1 MILLIRRKEILNMAD
16 INKLDITNMIERN
29 YNILSSFESKIQ
41 AFFESYKNVDTK
53 IVEKE
58 TAFLNAKQ
66 ELKQFMQEYKKILE
80 ATKEEFKIELVKEQ
94 KQFIEI
100 ANANTKEVLNTR
112 KKELTTIMEQEE
124 QKVLLKTEKVITI
137 LESFQ
142 DNINSKMKDILKSF
156 PGNLENAT
164 QDYINNAILD
174 IKKIGSTLKNDIEE
188 YKSILIQELKKY
200 KADTIQEVE
209 NTNIELKKSTTE
221 IKAVAENIKKD
232 SDNINRYSKYVTDDY
247 RRLNNNLDRIN
258 KGTVKLNYILS
269 GTNNS
274 FILKRI
280 YIFLF
285 SIINVFFILRIII
298 PNTYK
303 INFKSQLVMNIII
316 IAGTIL
322 IILSFLDLVYSIFIH
337 FFGEEIKEDEVIIM
351 NEKNGKKE

>member
-1 MILLIRRKEILNMAD
+1 MILLIRRREILNMAD
-16 INKLDITNMIERN
+16 KLDITMMIERN
-29 YNILSSFESKIQ
+29 YNILSSFENKIQ

-58 TAFLNAKQ
+58 TAFINAKQ
-66 ELKQFMQEYKKILE
+66 ELKLFMQEYKKILE
-80 ATKEEFKIELVKEQ
+80 ATREEFKTELIKEQ

-112 KKELTTIMEQEE
+112 KEELTTIMEQEE
-124 QKVLLKTEKVITI
+124 QKVLLKAEKVITI

-174 IKKIGSTLKNDIEE
+174 IKKIGSTLKSDIEE

-247 RRLNNNLDRIN
+247 CRLNNNLDRIN

-280 YIFLF
+280 YILLF

-303 INFKSQLVMNIII
+303 INFKSQLIMNIII
-316 IAGTIL
+316 IAGAIL

-337 FFGEEIKEDEVIIM
+337 FFGEEIKEIDDD
-351 NEKNGKKE
+351 

>member
-1 MILLIRRKEILNMAD
+1 MAD
-16 INKLDITNMIERN
+16 KLDITMMIERN
-29 YNILSSFESKIQ
+29 YSILSNFESKIQ

-58 TAFLNAKQ
+58 TAFANAKQ

-80 ATKEEFKIELVKEQ
+80 TIREEFKTELVKEQ

-100 ANANTKEVLNTR
+100 ANANTKEVLNAR
-112 KKELTTIMEQEE
+112 KEELTEIMEQEE
-124 QKVLLKTEKVITI
+124 QKVLLKTEKVITL

-174 IKKIGSTLKNDIEE
+174 IKKIGSTLKSDIEE

-200 KADTIQEVE
+200 KADTIREVE

-221 IKAVAENIKKD
+221 IKAVAENINKT
-232 SDNINRYSKYVTDDY
+232 SNNINRVSELIKDDY
-247 RRLNNNLDRIN
+247 RRISNNLYRIN

-269 GTNNS
+269 GANNS

-280 YIFLF
+280 YILLF

-303 INFKSQLVMNIII
+303 INFKSKTTMNIII
-316 IAGTIL
+316 IAGAIL
-322 IILSFLDLVYSIFIH
+322 IILSFLDLVYSILIH
-337 FFGEEIKEDEVIIM
+337 FFGEEIKEIDDD
-351 NEKNGKKE
+351 

>member
-1 MILLIRRKEILNMAD
+1 MAD
-16 INKLDITNMIERN
+16 KLDITMMIERN
-29 YNILSSFESKIQ
+29 YSILSNFESKIQ

-58 TAFLNAKQ
+58 TAFANAKQ
-66 ELKQFMQEYKKILE
+66 ELKQFMQEYKNILE
-80 ATKEEFKIELVKEQ
+80 ATREEFKTELVKEQ
-94 KQFIEI
+94 KQFIEV
-100 ANANTKEVLNTR
+100 ANANTKEVLNAR
-112 KKELTTIMEQEE
+112 KEELTDIIEQEK

-137 LESFQ
+137 LENFQ
-142 DNINSKMKDILKSF
+142 DNINSKMNDILKTL

-164 QDYINNAILD
+164 QEYINNAISNV
-174 IKKIGSTLKNDIEE
+174 KKIGSTLKTDVEE
-188 YKSILIQELKKY
+188 YKAILFQELKKY
-200 KADTIQEVE
+200 KADTIREVE

-221 IKAVAENIKKD
+221 IKVVAENIKKD

-247 RRLNNNLDRIN
+247 RRLNNNLDHIN

-298 PNTYK
+298 PQNFR
-303 INFKSQLVMNIII
+303 INFKSKLTMYIITM
-316 IAGTIL
+316 AGIIL
-322 IILSFLDLVYSIFIH
+322 IILSLLDLIYSIFIH
-337 FFGEEIKEDEVIIM
+337 FFGEEIKEIED
-351 NEKNGKKE
+351 

>member
-1 MILLIRRKEILNMAD
+1 MN
-16 INKLDITNMIERN
+16 NLDFKGMIEAN
-29 YNILSSFESKIQ
+29 YNVLSNLEANIQ
-41 AFFESYKNVDTK
+41 AFFKSFQDIDTK

-58 TAFLNAKQ
+58 TAFANAKQ
-66 ELKQFMQEYKKILE
+66 ELKQFMQEYKNILE
-80 ATKEEFKIELVKEQ
+80 ATREEFKTELIKEQ

-112 KKELTTIMEQEE
+112 KEELTEIMEQEE
-124 QKVLLKTEKVITI
+124 QKVLLKAEKIITI

-174 IKKIGSTLKNDIEE
+174 IKKIGSTLKSDIEE

-247 RRLNNNLDRIN
+247 RRLNNNLDSIN

-280 YIFLF
+280 YILLF

-316 IAGTIL
+316 IAGAIL
-322 IILSFLDLVYSIFIH
+322 IILSILDLVYSIFLH
-337 FFGEEIKEDEVIIM
+337 FFGEET
-351 NEKNGKKE
+351 KK

>member
-1 MILLIRRKEILNMAD
+1 MAD
-16 INKLDITNMIERN
+16 NNLDITNMIERS

-41 AFFESYKNVDTK
+41 AFFESYKNTDTK

-66 ELKQFMQEYKKILE
+66 ELKQFMQEYKNILE
-80 ATKEEFKIELVKEQ
+80 ATREEFKTELTKEQ

-100 ANANTKEVLNTR
+100 ANANTKEVLNAR
-112 KKELTTIMEQEE
+112 KEELTEIMKQEE

-174 IKKIGSTLKNDIEE
+174 IKEIGSTLKSDIEE

-200 KADTIQEVE
+200 KADTIREVE

-221 IKAVAENIKKD
+221 IKTVAENIKKD

-280 YIFLF
+280 YILLF

-303 INFKSQLVMNIII
+303 INFKNQLIMNIII
-316 IAGTIL
+316 IAGAIL
-322 IILSFLDLVYSIFIH
+322 IILSFLDLVYSIFLY
-337 FFGEEIKEDEVIIM
+337 FFGEEIKEDED
-351 NEKNGKKE
+351 

>member
-1 MILLIRRKEILNMAD
+1 MAD
-16 INKLDITNMIERN
+16 KLDITMMIERN
-29 YNILSSFESKIQ
+29 YSILSNFESKIQ

-58 TAFLNAKQ
+58 TAFANAKQ
-66 ELKQFMQEYKKILE
+66 ELKQFMQEYKNILE
-80 ATKEEFKIELVKEQ
+80 ATRDEFKTELVKEQ
-94 KQFIEI
+94 KQFIEV
-100 ANANTKEVLNTR
+100 ANANTKEVLNAR
-112 KKELTTIMEQEE
+112 KEELTDIIEQEK

-137 LESFQ
+137 LENFQ
-142 DNINSKMKDILKSF
+142 DNINSKMNDILKTL

-164 QDYINNAILD
+164 QEYINNAISNV
-174 IKKIGSTLKNDIEE
+174 KKIGSTLKTDVEE
-188 YKSILIQELKKY
+188 YKAILFQELKKY
-200 KADTIQEVE
+200 KADTIREVE

-221 IKAVAENIKKD
+221 IKVVAENIKKD

-298 PNTYK
+298 PQNFR
-303 INFKSQLVMNIII
+303 INFKSKLTMYIITM
-316 IAGTIL
+316 AGIIL
-322 IILSFLDLVYSIFIH
+322 IILSLLDLIYSIFIH
-337 FFGEEIKEDEVIIM
+337 FFGEEIKEIED
-351 NEKNGKKE
+351 

>member
-1 MILLIRRKEILNMAD
+1 MSN
-16 INKLDITNMIERN
+16 LDFKGMIEAN
-29 YNILSSFESKIQ
+29 YNVLNNLEANIQ
-41 AFFESYKNVDTK
+41 AFFKTFENVDTK

-58 TAFLNAKQ
+58 TAFINAKQ
-66 ELKQFMQEYKKILE
+66 ELKEFMQEYKKILE
-80 ATKEEFKIELVKEQ
+80 TTREEFKTELVKEQ

-100 ANANTKEVLNTR
+100 ANANTKEVLNAR
-112 KKELTTIMEQEE
+112 KEELTEIMEQEE
-124 QKVLLKTEKVITI
+124 QKVLLKTEKVIII

-174 IKKIGSTLKNDIEE
+174 IKKIGSTLKSDIEE
-188 YKSILIQELKKY
+188 YKAILIRELKKY
-200 KADTIQEVE
+200 KADTIQEME
-209 NTNIELKKSTTE
+209 NSNIELKKSTTE

-298 PNTYK
+298 PQNFR
-303 INFKSQLVMNIII
+303 INFKSKLTMYIITM
-316 IAGTIL
+316 AGIIL
-322 IILSFLDLVYSIFIH
+322 IILSLLDLIYSIFIH
-337 FFGEEIKEDEVIIM
+337 FFGEEIKEIED
-351 NEKNGKKE
+351 

>member
-1 MILLIRRKEILNMAD
+1 MAD
-16 INKLDITNMIERN
+16 KLDITMMIERN
-29 YNILSSFESKIQ
+29 YSILSNFESKIQ

-58 TAFLNAKQ
+58 TAFANAKQ
-66 ELKQFMQEYKKILE
+66 ELKQFMQEYKNILE
-80 ATKEEFKIELVKEQ
+80 ATREEFKTELVKEQ
-94 KQFIEI
+94 KQFIEV
-100 ANANTKEVLNTR
+100 ANANTKEVLNAR
-112 KKELTTIMEQEE
+112 KEELTDIIEQEK

-137 LESFQ
+137 LENFQ
-142 DNINSKMKDILKSF
+142 DNINSKMNDIFKTL

-164 QDYINNAILD
+164 QEYINNAISNV
-174 IKKIGSTLKNDIEE
+174 KKIGSTLKTDVEE
-188 YKSILIQELKKY
+188 YKAILFQELKKY
-200 KADTIQEVE
+200 KADTIREVE

-221 IKAVAENIKKD
+221 IKVVAENIKKD

-247 RRLNNNLDRIN
+247 RRLNNNLDHIN

-298 PNTYK
+298 PQNFR
-303 INFKSQLVMNIII
+303 INFKSKLTMYIITM
-316 IAGTIL
+316 AGIIL
-322 IILSFLDLVYSIFIH
+322 IILSLLDLIYSIFIH
-337 FFGEEIKEDEVIIM
+337 FFGEEIKEIED
-351 NEKNGKKE
+351 

>member
-1 MILLIRRKEILNMAD
+1 MAD
-16 INKLDITNMIERN
+16 KLDITMMIERN
-29 YNILSSFESKIQ
+29 YSILSNFESKIQ
-41 AFFESYKNVDTK
+41 SFFESYKNVDTK

-58 TAFLNAKQ
+58 TAFANAKQ

-80 ATKEEFKIELVKEQ
+80 ATREEFKTELIKEQ

-112 KKELTTIMEQEE
+112 KEELTEIMEQEE
-124 QKVLLKTEKVITI
+124 QKVLLKAEKVITI

-174 IKKIGSTLKNDIEE
+174 IKKIGSTLKSDIEE
-188 YKSILIQELKKY
+188 YKSIFIQELKKY

-247 RRLNNNLDRIN
+247 RRLNNNLDSIN

-280 YIFLF
+280 YILLF

-316 IAGTIL
+316 IAGAIL
-322 IILSFLDLVYSIFIH
+322 IILTILDLAYSIFLY
-337 FFGEEIKEDEVIIM
+337 FFGEEIKEDE
-351 NEKNGKKE
+351 K

>member
-16 INKLDITNMIERN
+16 KLDITMMIERN
-29 YNILSSFESKIQ
+29 YSILSNFESKIQ

-58 TAFLNAKQ
+58 TAFANAKQ

-80 ATKEEFKIELVKEQ
+80 ATREEFKTELIKEQ

-112 KKELTTIMEQEE
+112 KEELTTIMEQEE
-124 QKVLLKTEKVITI
+124 QKVLLKAEKVITI

-164 QDYINNAILD
+164 QDYINNAILN
-174 IKKIGSTLKNDIEE
+174 IKKIGSTLKSDIEE

-280 YIFLF
+280 YILLF

-303 INFKSQLVMNIII
+303 INFKSQLIMNIII
-316 IAGTIL
+316 IAGAIL

-337 FFGEEIKEDEVIIM
+337 FFGEEIKEIDDD
-351 NEKNGKKE
+351 

>member
-1 MILLIRRKEILNMAD
+1 MAD
-16 INKLDITNMIERN
+16 NKLDITNMIERS
-29 YNILSSFESKIQ
+29 YNILSNFESKIQ

-66 ELKQFMQEYKKILE
+66 ELKQFMQEYKNILE
-80 ATKEEFKIELVKEQ
+80 ATREEFKTELTKEQ

-100 ANANTKEVLNTR
+100 ANANTKEVLNAR
-112 KKELTTIMEQEE
+112 KEELTEIMKQEE

-174 IKKIGSTLKNDIEE
+174 INEIGSTLKSDIEE

-200 KADTIQEVE
+200 KADTIREVE

-221 IKAVAENIKKD
+221 IKTVAENIKKD

-280 YIFLF
+280 YILLF

-303 INFKSQLVMNIII
+303 INFKNQLIMNIII
-316 IAGTIL
+316 IAGAIL
-322 IILSFLDLVYSIFIH
+322 IILSFLDLVYSIFLY
-337 FFGEEIKEDEVIIM
+337 FFGEEIKEDED
-351 NEKNGKKE
+351 

>member
-1 MILLIRRKEILNMAD
+1 MILKMILLTRRKEILNMAD
-16 INKLDITNMIERN
+16 KLDITMMIERN
-29 YNILSSFESKIQ
+29 YSILSNFESKIQ

-58 TAFLNAKQ
+58 TAFANAKQ

-80 ATKEEFKIELVKEQ
+80 ATREEFKTELIKEQ

-112 KKELTTIMEQEE
+112 KEELTTIMEQEE
-124 QKVLLKTEKVITI
+124 QKVLLKAEKVITI

-174 IKKIGSTLKNDIEE
+174 IKKIGSTLRSDIEE

-200 KADTIQEVE
+200 KVDTIQEVE

-221 IKAVAENIKKD
+221 IKAVAVDIKKD

-269 GTNNS
+269 GINNS
-274 FILKRI
+274 SILKKI
-280 YIFLF
+280 YILLF

-316 IAGTIL
+316 IAGAIL
-322 IILSFLDLVYSIFIH
+322 IILSILDLAYSIFLY
-337 FFGEEIKEDEVIIM
+337 FFGEEIKEDED
-351 NEKNGKKE
+351 

>member
-1 MILLIRRKEILNMAD
+1 
-16 INKLDITNMIERN
+16 
-29 YNILSSFESKIQ
+29 
-41 AFFESYKNVDTK
+41 
-53 IVEKE
+53 
-58 TAFLNAKQ
+58 
-66 ELKQFMQEYKKILE
+66 
-80 ATKEEFKIELVKEQ
+80 
-94 KQFIEI
+94 
-100 ANANTKEVLNTR
+100 
-112 KKELTTIMEQEE
+112 
-124 QKVLLKTEKVITI
+124 
-137 LESFQ
+137 
-142 DNINSKMKDILKSF
+142 MKDILKSF

-174 IKKIGSTLKNDIEE
+174 IKKIGSTLKSDIEE

-200 KADTIQEVE
+200 KADTIREVE

-232 SDNINRYSKYVTDDY
+232 SDNINRYSNYISDDY

-280 YIFLF
+280 YILLF
-285 SIINVFFILRIII
+285 SIINVLFILRIII

-303 INFKSQLVMNIII
+303 INFKSKLVMNIII

-337 FFGEEIKEDEVIIM
+337 FFGEEIKEIDDD
-351 NEKNGKKE
+351 

>member
-1 MILLIRRKEILNMAD
+1 MAD
-16 INKLDITNMIERN
+16 KLDITMMIERN
-29 YNILSSFESKIQ
+29 YSILSNFESKIQ
-41 AFFESYKNVDTK
+41 SFFESYKNVDTK

-58 TAFLNAKQ
+58 TAFANAKQ

-80 ATKEEFKIELVKEQ
+80 ATREEFKTELIKEQ

-112 KKELTTIMEQEE
+112 KEELTEIMEQEE
-124 QKVLLKTEKVITI
+124 QKVLLKAEKLRT
-137 LESFQ
+137 LFESCP
-142 DNINSKMKDILKSF
+142 DNISSQMKDILKSF

-174 IKKIGSTLKNDIEE
+174 IKKIGSTLKSDIEE

-247 RRLNNNLDRIN
+247 RRLNNNLDSIN

-280 YIFLF
+280 YILLF

-316 IAGTIL
+316 IAGAIL
-322 IILSFLDLVYSIFIH
+322 IILSILDLVYSIFLH
-337 FFGEEIKEDEVIIM
+337 FFGEEIKEIED
-351 NEKNGKKE
+351 

>member
-1 MILLIRRKEILNMAD
+1 MAD
-16 INKLDITNMIERN
+16 KLDITMMIERN
-29 YNILSSFESKIQ
+29 YNILSNFENKIQ
-41 AFFESYKNVDTK
+41 GFFESYKNVDTK

-80 ATKEEFKIELVKEQ
+80 ATREEFKTELVKEQ

-100 ANANTKEVLNTR
+100 ANANTKEVLNAR
-112 KKELTTIMEQEE
+112 KKELIEIMEQEE

-142 DNINSKMKDILKSF
+142 DNINSKMNDILKTL

-164 QDYINNAILD
+164 QEYINNAISNV
-174 IKKIGSTLKNDIEE
+174 KKIGSTLKTDVEE
-188 YKSILIQELKKY
+188 YKAILFQELKKY
-200 KADTIQEVE
+200 KADTIREVE

-298 PNTYK
+298 PQNFR
-303 INFKSQLVMNIII
+303 INFKSKLTMYIITMVGI
-316 IAGTIL
+316 IL
-322 IILSFLDLVYSIFIH
+322 IILSLLDLIYSIFIH
-337 FFGEEIKEDEVIIM
+337 FFGEEIKEIED
-351 NEKNGKKE
+351 

>member
-1 MILLIRRKEILNMAD
+1 MAD
-16 INKLDITNMIERN
+16 NKLDITNMIERS
-29 YNILSSFESKIQ
+29 YNILSNFESKIQ

-66 ELKQFMQEYKKILE
+66 ELKQFMQEYKNILE
-80 ATKEEFKIELVKEQ
+80 ATREEFKTELTKEQ

-100 ANANTKEVLNTR
+100 ANANTKEVLNAR
-112 KKELTTIMEQEE
+112 KEELTEIMKQEE

-174 IKKIGSTLKNDIEE
+174 INEIGSTLKSDIEE

-200 KADTIQEVE
+200 KADTIREVE

-221 IKAVAENIKKD
+221 IKTVAENIKKD

-247 RRLNNNLDRIN
+247 RRLNNNLDHIN

-280 YIFLF
+280 YILLF

-303 INFKSQLVMNIII
+303 INFKNQLIMNIII
-316 IAGTIL
+316 IAGAIL
-322 IILSFLDLVYSIFIH
+322 IILSFLDLIYSILIH
-337 FFGEEIKEDEVIIM
+337 FFGEEIKEIDDD
-351 NEKNGKKE
+351 